1 MALEELSWVRVLG
14 DRIGIAEDALRLII
28 GMVLG
33 ETLFCR
39 RVFAICIPQ
48 PCYIIIPLLVYPIIE
63 LIQSYDFSLS
73 RVFATQQI
81 SP

>member
-39 RVFAICIPQ
+39 RIFAICIPQ
-48 PCYIIIPLLVYPIIE
+48 PYIDTFTCL
-63 LIQSYDFSLS
+63 SYNGIDSIL
-73 RVFATQQI
+73 
-81 SP
+81 

>member
-1 MALEELSWVRVLG
+1 MALEELSWVGVLG
-14 DRIGIAEDALRLII
+14 YKIGIAEDALRLII

-39 RVFAICIPQ
+39 RIFTYVFIS
-48 PCYIIIPLLVYPIIE
+48 IPLLVYPIME

-73 RVFATQQI
+73 RVFGTQQI

>member
-1 MALEELSWVRVLG
+1 MALEELSWVGVLG
-14 DRIGIAEDALRLII
+14 YKIGIAEDALRLII

-39 RVFAICIPQ
+39 RIFTICIPQ
-48 PCYIIIPLLVYPIIE
+48 ISIPLLVYPIME

-73 RVFATQQI
+73 RVFGTQQI

>member
-1 MALEELSWVRVLG
+1 MALEELSWVGVLG
-14 DRIGIAEDALRLII
+14 YKIGIAEDALRLII

-33 ETLFCR
+33 EQYSVIVYLQD
-39 RVFAICIPQ
+39 VFRNN
-48 PCYIIIPLLVYPIIE
+48 IIPLIVYSIIE

>member
-14 DRIGIAEDALRLII
+14 DKIGIAEDALRLII

-39 RVFAICIPQ
+39 RIFTICIPQ
-48 PCYIIIPLLVYPIIE
+48 PLPLLVYPIME

-81 SP
+81 AP

>member
-1 MALEELSWVRVLG
+1 MALEELSWVGVLG
-14 DRIGIAEDALRLII
+14 YKIGIAEDALRLII

-39 RVFAICIPQ
+39 RIFTYVFRNHIL
-48 PCYIIIPLLVYPIIE
+48 IPLLVYPIME

-73 RVFATQQI
+73 RVFGTQQI

>member
-1 MALEELSWVRVLG
+1 MALEELSWVGVLG
-14 DRIGIAEDALRLII
+14 GKIGIAEDALRLII

-39 RVFAICIPQ
+39 RIFTICIPQ
-48 PCYIIIPLLVYPIIE
+48 PISIPLLVYPIME

-73 RVFATQQI
+73 RVFGTQQI